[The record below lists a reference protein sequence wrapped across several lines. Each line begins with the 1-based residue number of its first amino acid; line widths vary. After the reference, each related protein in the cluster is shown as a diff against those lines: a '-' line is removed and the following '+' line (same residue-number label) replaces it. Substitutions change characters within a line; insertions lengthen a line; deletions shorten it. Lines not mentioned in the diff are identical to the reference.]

1 MVLVRPFGPTEKR
14 RLKAKRLNGPWTGW
28 RRGPGFEPT
37 RMTHPL
43 FLLLVITIGTR
54 KAAMLGIELV
64 KFVADGGKEPARP
77 RAEYSQQVWKMTRER
92 ARQQVASL
100 SR

>member
-1 MVLVRPFGPTEKR
+1 
-14 RLKAKRLNGPWTGW
+14 
-28 RRGPGFEPT
+28 
-37 RMTHPL
+37 
-43 FLLLVITIGTR
+43 
-54 KAAMLGIELV
+54 MLGIELV